1 MTRGQ
6 ADGCSVAGA
15 AERDEVPVP
24 ESVFPEATLTLEVQ
38 ATGVRVVMETEGGAM
53 ISISP
58 AMLVMYE
65 GRLQVVR

>member
-1 MTRGQ
+1 MDVRLLGLRNGTRF
-6 ADGCSVAGA
+6 
-15 AERDEVPVP
+15 RFP